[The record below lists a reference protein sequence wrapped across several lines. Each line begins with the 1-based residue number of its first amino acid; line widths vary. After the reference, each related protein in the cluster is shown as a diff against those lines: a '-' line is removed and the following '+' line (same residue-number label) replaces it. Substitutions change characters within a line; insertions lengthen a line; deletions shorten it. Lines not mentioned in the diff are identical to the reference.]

1 VSHIPKNTFIDPSFH
16 GNARSYF
23 LQSTLATVALA
34 ASLLVESGV
43 SSTAINASIASS
55 VFLVFVV
62 PHSVAASTRRVVG
75 RHIVGVVVAL
85 AAYGVLSLILD
96 DASNMSNQTF
106 AIAGAISVGVAILL
120 MAVTNTEQPP
130 SAGTALS
137 LVAIGASLNAIWF
150 ILSAALILAGVRFL
164 LQRWMV
170 NLL

>member
-1 VSHIPKNTFIDPSFH
+1 
-16 GNARSYF
+16 
-23 LQSTLATVALA
+23 
-34 ASLLVESGV
+34 LVG
-43 SSTAINASIASS
+43 
-55 VFLVFVV
+55 
-62 PHSVAASTRRVVG
+62 
-75 RHIVGVVVAL
+75 HIVGVVVAL

-137 LVAIGASLNAIWF
+137 LVAIGAIGASLNAIWF

>member
-1 VSHIPKNTFIDPSFH
+1 M
-16 GNARSYF
+16 
-23 LQSTLATVALA
+23 
-34 ASLLVESGV
+34 
-43 SSTAINASIASS
+43 
-55 VFLVFVV
+55 
-62 PHSVAASTRRVVG
+62 VG
-75 RHIVGVVVAL
+75 HIVGVVVAL